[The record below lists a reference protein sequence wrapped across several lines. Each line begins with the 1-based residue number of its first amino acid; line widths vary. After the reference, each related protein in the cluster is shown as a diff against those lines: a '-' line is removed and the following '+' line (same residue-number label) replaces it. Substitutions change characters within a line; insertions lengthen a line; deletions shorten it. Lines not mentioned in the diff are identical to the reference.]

1 MDRMSPLD
9 ASFLHLEGPVSP
21 MHIGSVAVFEG
32 PAPPASELEA
42 MVAGKLPVVPRYRQK
57 VRFVPLDLGRPLWV
71 DDPHFNIGYNVRHTA
86 LPPPGGD
93 EELRNLVGRV
103 MSQQLDRTK
112 PLWEMWM
119 TEGLEDG
126 HWAIVSKVHHSM
138 VDGVSGTDLL
148 TVIMDKEPEPAPPVP
163 DSWSPGPE
171 PTARELV
178 VDALR
183 ERLVSPY
190 EQLRGVRSALRP
202 SRQLAEQVGEVI
214 RGSRSLVG
222 LARPTPRST
231 LNGPISPHRRWAWAR
246 SRLDDIKT
254 VR

>member
-32 PAPPASELEA
+32 PAPPAFELEA
-42 MVAGKLPVVPRYRQK
+42 MVAGKLPLVPRYRQK

-71 DDPHFNIGYNVRHTA
+71 DDPHFNIGYHVRHTA

-119 TEGLEDG
+119 VEGLEDG
-126 HWAIVSKVHHSM
+126 HWAIISKVHHAM

-148 TVIMDKEPEPAPPVP
+148 TVVLDQDPSPPP
-163 DSWSPGPE
+163 P
-171 PTARELV
+171 
-178 VDALR
+178 
-183 ERLVSPY
+183 
-190 EQLRGVRSALRP
+190 
-202 SRQLAEQVGEVI
+202 
-214 RGSRSLVG
+214 
-222 LARPTPRST
+222 
-231 LNGPISPHRRWAWAR
+231 
-246 SRLDDIKT
+246 
-254 VR
+254 